1 MPESKTRKVS
11 KRDAHDFLSKAE
23 QFLRHSWG
31 LGELVSWKSRL
42 GDIVGF
48 VSTQSQYLAPK
59 LVLGHTN
66 IRYAEHSLVE
76 RLPFLFL
83 LKRRKTS

>member
-1 MPESKTRKVS
+1 MPERKTRKVS

-31 LGELVSWKSRL
+31 LGDAVTIR
-42 GDIVGF
+42 
-48 VSTQSQYLAPK
+48 YLAPK

-66 IRYAEHSLVE
+66 IRHAEH
-76 RLPFLFL
+76 LPHAGV
-83 LKRRKTS
+83 